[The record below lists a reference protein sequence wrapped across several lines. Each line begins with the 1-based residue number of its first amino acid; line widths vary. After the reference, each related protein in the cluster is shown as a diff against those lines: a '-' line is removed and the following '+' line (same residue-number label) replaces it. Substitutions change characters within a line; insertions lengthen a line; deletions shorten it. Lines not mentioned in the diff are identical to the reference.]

1 VRSLKVPFFEYS
13 RLFKDDRESLLAVIE
28 DVGNRG
34 AYILQKDVVEFEAAL
49 GTYVH
54 TDFAIGVANATDAL
68 EIAWTAIGLKPGDE
82 VIISSHTMLATAS
95 AIVVAGGVPVPVDI
109 GSDNLI
115 DPAAVESAI
124 TSKTVGISPTHL
136 NGRTCAMDKI
146 SAIAKKHKLAVI
158 EDSAQ
163 GLGSKFDGKMAGSF
177 GDAAAFSFYPA
188 KILGSMG
195 DGGAITTSDSA
206 LYEKMYQMHDH
217 GRDTQGEIK
226 SWGRNSRLDNLQAA
240 ILNFRFK
247 SYEETIIRRREIAT
261 RYNELLK
268 GIQALNLPESPAKN
282 SKNFDTFQNYEL
294 TAEDRDD
301 LVLYLKLNGIGT
313 LIQWG
318 GKGIHQWGHVN
329 FLRSLPNTED
339 FFQKCLMLP
348 INMFVSNADIDYVCE
363 KIHEFYAQ
371 RN

>member
-1 VRSLKVPFFEYS
+1 VADLRVPFFEYS
-13 RLFKDDRESLLAVIE
+13 RLFKDDRASLLAVIE

-49 GTYVH
+49 ANYVGTK
-54 TDFAIGVANATDAL
+54 FAIGVANATDAL
-68 EIAWTAIGLKPGDE
+68 EIAWTAVGLKLGDE

-95 AIVVAGGVPVPVDI
+95 AIIVAGGVPIPVDI

-124 TSKTVGISPTHL
+124 TSRTVGISPTHL
-136 NGRTCAMDKI
+136 NGRTCAMDEI
-146 SAIAKKHKLAVI
+146 SAIAKKHKLAIV

-163 GLGSKFDGKMAGSF
+163 GLGSKFDGKSAGSF
-177 GDAAAFSFYPA
+177 SDAAAFSFYPA

-195 DGGAITTSDSA
+195 DGGAITTSDSV

-217 GRDTQGEIK
+217 GRDTLGQIK

-240 ILNFRFK
+240 ILNFKFK
-247 SYEETIIRRREIAT
+247 TYEETIKRRREIAT
-261 RYNELLK
+261 RYNDSLGE
-268 GIQALNLPESPAKN
+268 IPALSLPEPPTEN
-282 SKNFDTFQNYEL
+282 SKNFDTFQNYEI
-294 TAEDRDD
+294 TAEGRDD
-301 LVLYLKLNGIGT
+301 LVSYLKLNGVGT

-318 GKGIHQWGHVN
+318 GKGIHQWEHVN
-329 FLRSLPNTED
+329 FVGSLPNTEN
-339 FFQKCLMLP
+339 FFQKCVMLP

-363 KIHEFYAQ
+363 KILEFYQQ